1 MNMPRRDAVA
11 TSRTRR
17 PIVQWSLVRAVFAMT
32 MLVATGCGPAVVP
45 ASPNPSQL
53 VPNATPSLAPV
64 AVSTP
69 SPASSPPAG
78 CSAIPPDL
86 AGTWTVTIVPADLTP
101 EVIDNKTGEV
111 VLTLG
116 PDTSMRTTVGGHSID
131 TPWAC
136 VVGDRLVMSEERGA
150 GACVGLGQPSYT
162 WRIKAD
168 QLILTNLDD
177 QCIARAFTNT
187 VHPWNRQP

>member
-1 MNMPRRDAVA
+1 VKR
-11 TSRTRR
+11 
-17 PIVQWSLVRAVFAMT
+17 SLALAVFVMT
-32 MLVATGCGPAVVP
+32 MLVATGCSTAVVP
-45 ASPNPSQL
+45 ASQNPSQL
-53 VPNATPSLAPV
+53 VPNATATLAPV

-78 CSAIPPDL
+78 CSAIPPAL

-131 TPWAC
+131 APWAC
-136 VVGDRLVMSEERGA
+136 VVGDRLVMSEERGE
-150 GACVGLGQPSYT
+150 GACVGLGTPSYT
-162 WRIKAD
+162 WRIEAG
-168 QLILTNLDD
+168 QLVLINLDD
-177 QCIARAFTNT
+177 RCIARAFTNT
-187 VHPWNRQP
+187 VHPWDRKP